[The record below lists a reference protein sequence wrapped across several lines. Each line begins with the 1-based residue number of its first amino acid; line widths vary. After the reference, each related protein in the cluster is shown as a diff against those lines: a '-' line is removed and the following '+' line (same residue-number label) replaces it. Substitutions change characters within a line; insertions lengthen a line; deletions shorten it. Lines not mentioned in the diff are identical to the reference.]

1 MREGKRKWA
10 WSYTILAALYG
21 WYAWRE
27 WASIPPPAHV
37 LDRRHNYSNGWTL
50 FCPLCGKV
58 HMSVDSVYSC
68 RHDDLTDDEY
78 ATRQMEQ

>member
-27 WASIPPPAHV
+27 WASIPLPAPPITRAGNKYH
-37 LDRRHNYSNGWTL
+37 
-50 FCPLCGKV
+50 CACGKV
-58 HMSVDSVYSC
+58 HDTPAKWLAC
-68 RHDDLTDDEY
+68 RHDGEGDHHCPVCGK
-78 ATRQMEQ
+78 ATRQMEG